1 MQMEDKK
8 IREAG
13 GSFGGFRSEKQQKC
27 FENGLKKKKNAH
39 NSLFWGP
46 DLNELAVFAAEQR
59 KVIYFTGSGCQKEAK
74 SCFTLL
80 CSDYGN
86 TK

>member
-27 FENGLKKKKNAH
+27 FENGLKKKKMH
-39 NSLFWGP
+39 TT
-46 DLNELAVFAAEQR
+46 V
-59 KVIYFTGSGCQKEAK
+59 
-74 SCFTLL
+74 CF
-80 CSDYGN
+80 GARI
-86 TK
+86 